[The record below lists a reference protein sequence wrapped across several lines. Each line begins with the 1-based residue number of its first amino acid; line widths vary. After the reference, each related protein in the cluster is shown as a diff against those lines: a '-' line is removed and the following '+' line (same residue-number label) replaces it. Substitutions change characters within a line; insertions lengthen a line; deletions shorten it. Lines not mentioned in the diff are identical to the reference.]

1 MQSTAKG
8 LIRMHVLKR
17 SILPALIVLGS
28 VAGAAAQRPAVSLA
42 GVWRLNPD
50 KSQEMNPQAVGSYQG
65 VLGRR
70 GTLGGAGRTGG
81 IPSGGRAEPLP
92 DPAVLLSLIRPI
104 QELRIQQSD
113 SSIAIGDAS
122 GQYATY
128 SLDGRKFREPQLVG
142 ADIEIVAKW
151 KAGKLSIERKLPSL
165 GTIRESYALD
175 PATGELVL
183 EVKVSGSRLPRG
195 IEMRRVYQLQEEK

>member
-1 MQSTAKG
+1 MRYRKF
-8 LIRMHVLKR
+8 LIF
-17 SILPALIVLGS
+17 PALLL
-28 VAGAAAQRPAVSLA
+28 AGAVTRVAAQRPAASLA

-65 VLGRR
+65 VLGHR

-81 IPSGGRAEPLP
+81 IPSGGRQEPLP
-92 DPAVLLSLIRPI
+92 DPAVLLSLMRPI
-104 QELRIQQSD
+104 PQLRIQQSD
-113 SSIAIGDAS
+113 STVAISDAS
-122 GQYATY
+122 GQFATY
-128 SLDGRKFREPQLVG
+128 PLDGRKFREPQLIG
-142 ADIEIVAKW
+142 EDIEIVAKW
-151 KAGKLSIERKLPSL
+151 KDRKLTIERKLPSL

-195 IEMRRVYQLQEEK
+195 IEMRRVYQPEEEK

>member
-1 MQSTAKG
+1 MRYRKF
-8 LIRMHVLKR
+8 L
-17 SILPALIVLGS
+17 ILPALLL
-28 VAGAAAQRPAVSLA
+28 AGAVTRVAAQRPVASLA

-65 VLGRR
+65 VLGHR

-81 IPSGGRAEPLP
+81 IPSGGRQEPLP
-92 DPAVLLSLIRPI
+92 DPAVLLSLMRSIPL
-104 QELRIQQSD
+104 LRIQQDD
-113 SSIAIGDAS
+113 STIAISDAS
-122 GQYATY
+122 GQFATY
-128 SLDGRKFREPQLVG
+128 SLDGRKFREPQLIG
-142 ADIEIVAKW
+142 EDIEIVAKW
-151 KAGKLSIERKLPSL
+151 KDRKLTIERKLPSL

-195 IEMRRVYQLQEEK
+195 IEMRRVYQPEEEK